1 MSIVQP
7 MNRVVSGP
15 ARWRAQGPGGL
26 GQPEGRI
33 GGHQKRPP
41 YHWLEPPRG
50 VPPPQGLV
58 DTGGEKLKGPRARGP
73 RGPFLGWGALGAGVL
88 GALEVHGALYVLG
101 ARACK
106 GLGGRG
112 ERRAEAGAAVQA
124 VLQATMHSSCGQV
137 WCGVDSLGI
146 ETPVVT

>member
-7 MNRVVSGP
+7 MNRVVSGL

-26 GQPEGRI
+26 NQPEARI
-33 GGHQKRPP
+33 VGHQERPA
-41 YHWLEPPRG
+41 YHWLEPPRE

-58 DTGGEKLKGPRARGP
+58 DTREEELKGPRARGP
-73 RGPFLGWGALGAGVL
+73 GGPFFGWGALGAGVVR
-88 GALEVHGALYVLG
+88 AVKVHGALYVLG
-101 ARACK
+101 GRACK

-124 VLQATMHSSCGQV
+124 ILQATMHSY
-137 WCGVDSLGI
+137 
-146 ETPVVT
+146 